1 MVATIERLGSRIR
14 GRVIAPGDAGFDEVR
29 RVFAGWVDRRP
40 EYIVRVADAGDV
52 AEVVADAR
60 EAGLEL
66 AVRSGGHSAVGYGA
80 VDGGIVIDLRDMR
93 RLDIDDATRTAWAE
107 TGLTAGEYSSAAR
120 VRGLATGFGDTA
132 SVGIG
137 GITLGGGI
145 GCLSRKYGLTVDDL
159 LAVQVVTA
167 AGRLIT
173 ADATNHPDLFW
184 ALRGGGGNFGVAT
197 RFKFRLHE
205 IGRVIGGLLV
215 LPATPEVVASFIA
228 AADAAPEELT
238 TIANVMAAPPLPF
251 VPAEYHGR
259 VVLLAQMVHAG
270 RLDEGLRAVAPFRSL
285 ARPIADLLRPIS
297 YPEIYPPVEP
307 NFHPIAATRTMFVD
321 AVDSAG
327 VETILDRIESS
338 IPRQRGVQI
347 RVLGGA
353 IARVPDD
360 ATAFAHRKGRIMMNV
375 TAVYRLDED
384 PAPHRAWV
392 DSLWQALQRG
402 KPAAY
407 VGFLGDEGASR
418 VHEAYPPN
426 AWARLASVKGRYDP
440 TNLFH
445 LNQNIQPPVSG

>member
-40 EYIVRVADAGDV
+40 EYIVRAADAGDV

-66 AVRSGGHSAVGYGA
+66 AVRGGGHSAAGYGA

-93 RLDIDDATRTAWAE
+93 RLDIDEATRTAWAE
-107 TGLTAGEYSSAAR
+107 TGLTAGDYSSAAQ

-145 GCLSRKYGLTVDDL
+145 GFLSRKYGLTVDDL

-215 LPATPEVVASFIA
+215 LPATPEVVASFIT

-238 TIANVMAAPPLPF
+238 TIANVMPAPPLPF

-259 VVLLAQMVHAG
+259 VVLLAQMVHVG
-270 RLDEGLRAVAPFRSL
+270 PLDEGFRAVAPFRSL

-360 ATAFAHRKGRIMMNV
+360 ATAFAHRKRRIMMNV
-375 TAVYRLDED
+375 TAVYRRDED
-384 PAPHRAWV
+384 PAPPRAWV

-418 VHEAYPPN
+418 VHEAYPPTT
-426 AWARLASVKGRYDP
+426 WARLASVKGRYDP